1 MPRASRSFL
10 VTSSRLLGL
19 GALLLL
25 TSCSNASTEGSG
37 PAAAPGGR
45 GRGGAAP
52 TLVSVTNVVTKPM
65 PVIVRAVGN
74 VEASSTVEVR
84 PQVTAPL
91 LKVEFA
97 EGQDVRAGQLLFTLD
112 ARPFEV
118 AVKQAEATL
127 ARDTATAT
135 NTQAQ
140 LVRQTDL
147 FGRGLIAKSDFETT
161 TAQAAAAQA
170 TLAADRATL
179 ENTRLQ
185 LQYTK
190 IHAPVGGRTG
200 ALLVHQGAIIRVNDT
215 TPMVVINQMTPVNV
229 SFAIPAQRLAD
240 LRAAQGRG
248 RVPVR
253 ASSGASTEESTGA
266 VSFVDNSVDASSDSV
281 RVKATFANTDRR
293 LWPGAFVDVSLQLSI
308 EEHALVVPTRAVV
321 PSQQGQTVYV
331 VKADQTVEMRPVK
344 VAWIDGSDVVIATG
358 LKAGES
364 VVTDGQ
370 LRLVPGATVSIK
382 AATPPA
388 ERPEP

>member
-1 MPRASRSFL
+1 MPRASRFL
-10 VTSSRLLGL
+10 PVTSSRLLAL
-19 GALLLL
+19 GGLLLL

-37 PAAAPGGR
+37 QVAAPGGR
-45 GRGGAAP
+45 GRGAAP
-52 TLVSVTNVVTKPM
+52 ALVSVTNVVTKPM
-65 PVIVRAVGN
+65 PVTVRAVGN

-84 PQVTAPL
+84 SQVTAPL
-91 LKVEFA
+91 LKVEFT

-140 LVRQTDL
+140 LLRQTDL
-147 FGRGLIAKSDFETT
+147 FGRGLIAKADFDTI

-185 LQYTK
+185 AQYTK

-200 ALLVHQGAIIRVNDT
+200 ALLVHEGAIIRVNDA

-240 LRAAQGRG
+240 LRAAQARG

-253 ASSGASTEESTGA
+253 ATAGAATESTGA
-266 VSFVDNSVDASSDSV
+266 VSFVDNSVDASSDTV
-281 RVKATFANTDRR
+281 RVKASFANTDRR
-293 LWPGAFVDVSLQLSI
+293 LWPGAFVDVSLQLALD
-308 EEHALVVPTRAVV
+308 EHALVVPTAAVV

-331 VKADQTVEMRPVK
+331 VKADQTVELRPVT
-344 VAWIDGSDVVIATG
+344 VAWIDGPDVVIASG

-370 LRLVPGATVSIK
+370 LKLVPGATVSIK

-388 ERPEP
+388 ERPES